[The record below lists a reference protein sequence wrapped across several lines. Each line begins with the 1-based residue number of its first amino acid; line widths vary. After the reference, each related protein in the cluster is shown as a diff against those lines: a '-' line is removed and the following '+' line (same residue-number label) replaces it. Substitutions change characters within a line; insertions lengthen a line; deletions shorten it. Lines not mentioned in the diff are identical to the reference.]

1 MRILFTLLFSILFV
15 SCSSDN
21 KSERK
26 QINEILAKGEKITN
40 YENLSLEDSKEIS
53 QKNSIKFSKF
63 NKYKNWTHTNYN
75 YTSNI
80 GIRNFNLNY
89 QLPTYIQAKVDD
101 KLKFMKFCNANN
113 IEIHLGLNTISNNL
127 SHDIKKNTKLN
138 NSISLCSI
146 LVRLPSGPG
155 YKKSE
160 IIQICKQL
168 NKY

>member
-63 NKYKNWTHTNYN
+63 KKYKNWTHTNYN

-89 QLPTYIQAKVDD
+89 QIDKSKKVLS
-101 KLKFMKFCNANN
+101 KN
-113 IEIHLGLNTISNNL
+113 IFFLTI
-127 SHDIKKNTKLN
+127 
-138 NSISLCSI
+138 
-146 LVRLPSGPG
+146 
-155 YKKSE
+155 
-160 IIQICKQL
+160 
-168 NKY
+168 